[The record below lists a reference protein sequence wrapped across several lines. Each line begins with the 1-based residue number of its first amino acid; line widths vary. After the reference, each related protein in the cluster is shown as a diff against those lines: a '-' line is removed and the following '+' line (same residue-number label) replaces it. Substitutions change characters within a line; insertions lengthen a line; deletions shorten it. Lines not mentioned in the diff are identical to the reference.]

1 MKKLLLLLLIAP
13 VIGNSQMLD
22 LPVNKVYNFLGSDL
36 ATYNSSNGKT
46 VPYGKIWQYVSHSGE
61 KVTDGYQ
68 RNDYGDKY
76 PLNAVLH
83 IDADNGRVL
92 VQNLKLTNY
101 FVLAEGTTLFISNDV
116 HDSEVIS
123 IVEYNLNYPENEKNE
138 ETTVSLN
145 LPVSEVINIVG
156 GDFFYGQTDGIY
168 VPEGKALQLVSIA
181 NDFNQSYD
189 WANLWVEG
197 NNNNQQAYQFK
208 CEVGFVFS
216 SGTTVYLTDDG
227 WYRSLFSFVMY
238 DLNAQNLAY
247 NIPYKTTPTLYPNPT
262 SSLLALNSDKEYDIE
277 VYDMAGNKVMA
288 LTGNTIDMSHLSSAT
303 YIVKAL
309 DKVENEEV
317 SYKVVKN

>member
-13 VIGNSQMLD
+13 IVGKSQTLD
-22 LPVNKVYNFLGSDL
+22 LPITGVFKTQGANLGQMTVPSGQVWQWVGMS
-36 ATYNSSNGKT
+36 TYNRENVDEYSAI
-46 VPYGKIWQYVSHSGE
+46 YWQYHFGGYVE
-61 KVTDGYQ
+61 KYHLFTG
-68 RNDYGDKY
+68 G
-76 PLNAVLH
+76 
-83 IDADNGRVL
+83 
-92 VQNLKLTNY
+92 QNLTIDWGILSEFSTGGDCQDCYFTFIQYDLTP
-101 FVLAEGTTLFISNDV
+101 T
-116 HDSEVIS
+116 
-123 IVEYNLNYPENEKNE
+123 ENEKLE

-156 GDFFYGQTDGIY
+156 GDFFYNQTDGIF
-168 VPEGKALQLVSIA
+168 VPDGKVLQFVGVVNPTSE
-181 NDFNQSYD
+181 DYQSND
-189 WANLWVEG
+189 WANLFIEG
-197 NNNNQQAYQFK
+197 TVNNQQSYQFK

-216 SGTTVYLTDDG
+216 SGTTVYLNDDT

-238 DLNAQNLAY
+238 DIDSQNLAY
-247 NIPYKTTPTLYPNPT
+247 NVPSQTTPTLYPNPT

-317 SYKVVKN
+317 SYKVIKN